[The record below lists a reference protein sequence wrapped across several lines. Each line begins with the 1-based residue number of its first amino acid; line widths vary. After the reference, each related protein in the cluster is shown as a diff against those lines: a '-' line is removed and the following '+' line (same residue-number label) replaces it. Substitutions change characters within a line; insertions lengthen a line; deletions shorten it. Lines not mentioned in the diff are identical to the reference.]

1 LIGITKRAVKI
12 GIKFSIHAKEKIH
25 SRGVKKS
32 DILLAMKE
40 PEGLYQDFEHGTLI
54 AVRKV
59 NGNSIIVVY
68 KIEENGTKVITL
80 FYTTKLDKLIRAK
93 TARGAWKK
101 QK

>member
-1 LIGITKRAVKI
+1 LIGIKRAVKI
-12 GIKFSIHAKEKIH
+12 GIKFSIHAKEKIQ

-32 DILLAMKE
+32 DILLAMKA
-40 PEGLYQDFEHGTLI
+40 PESLYQDFEHGTVI

-59 NGNSIIVVY
+59 SGNSIIVVY
-68 KIEENGTKVITL
+68 KIDDNGTKVITL
-80 FYTTKLDKLIRAK
+80 FYATKLDKLIRAK